1 MSTLLILPDGT
12 EVPCRVRT
20 YPSDVPNHRR
30 ATIQVSYKSFV
41 KDEKDILAKAALY
54 EKQGRRVLVIGD
66 KCYDFTMH
74 DYSIE
79 LFYNDPMG
87 GWGWEPEPEQMQ
99 VIGFEII
106 INTLIRPIP
115 QP

>member
-20 YPSDVPNHRR
+20 QVSGKPDRPR

-41 KDEKDILAKAALY
+41 KDEKDILAKAAPY

-66 KCYDFTMH
+66 KYYDFTMY
-74 DYSIE
+74 DYSI
-79 LFYNDPMG
+79 
-87 GWGWEPEPEQMQ
+87 
-99 VIGFEII
+99 
-106 INTLIRPIP
+106 
-115 QP
+115 